1 MDMNEV
7 VEALGNRDVPVLAC
21 TVASLRR
28 MRREEDRATARDIS
42 RVVLRDPLMTLKAL
56 RFAEAKRSPKQ
67 VSDITTVEHV
77 VMMHGIG
84 EFVRAFADL
93 TPLETILAK
102 NPIALDGALRVVS
115 RAQHAAAFARAIAS
129 RRHDKE
135 SDEVIIAALL
145 HDLAELMLWLHA
157 PREEAEIRYLVD
169 HAHGLRSAAAQRFVL
184 GFTHGQ
190 LQHALADAWTLPRL
204 LQRLMDDEHAEN
216 PRVVNVVLATRLARH
231 LAHGWYDAALP
242 DDYEDLRT
250 LLASSDDAARR
261 MVRAASLNAARLWT
275 DTGIRPIAAGIPL
288 EEGDI
293 PPEPGLFLPTG
304 NIDAPLFNA
313 ALRKL
318 TDAAVRRE
326 HDPAIAWALYAMQ
339 FGLGLKRV
347 AFAAPDPTGTR
358 LQMRFVFDLDDPS
371 LPWRDMPMPLGGT
384 DLFSRL
390 AGKTQGVWAGGDN
403 RERVASLLLPE
414 QGARIGRS
422 DFLAMSVAGND
433 RAGGLVLADR
443 GAGGGPIPDRL
454 FAPFKA
460 MCVQLAAKLDTPAY

>member
-21 TVASLRR
+21 TVATLRK
-28 MRREEDRATARDIS
+28 MRREEDRVTARDIS

-56 RFAEAKRSPKQ
+56 RFAEANRSIRQ
-67 VSDITTVEHV
+67 LSDITTVEHV

-84 EFVRAFADL
+84 EFLRTFADL
-93 TPLETILAK
+93 TSLEGLLAK
-102 NPIALDGALRVVS
+102 DSIALDGALRVVS
-115 RAQHAAAFARAIAS
+115 RAQHAAAFARSIAS

-157 PREEAEIRYLVD
+157 PREVAEIRYLVD
-169 HAHGLRSAAAQRFVL
+169 HAVGLRSAAAQRFVL

-190 LQHALADAWTLPRL
+190 LQHALAGAWHLPRL

-242 DDYEDLRT
+242 DDYSDLEHLLGCSEDG
-250 LLASSDDAARR
+250 ARR
-261 MVRAASLNAARLWT
+261 MVRAASLNAARLWA
-275 DTGIRPIAAGIPL
+275 DTGIRPVAAGIPL

-293 PPEPGLFLPTG
+293 PPEPGLFLPSG
-304 NIDAPLFNA
+304 NVDGPLFKS
-313 ALRKL
+313 ALQKL
-318 TDAAVRRE
+318 TDAAPRRD
-326 HDPAIAWALYAMQ
+326 HDPFIAWALYALQ

-347 AFAAPDPTGTR
+347 GFAASDANGEH
-358 LQMRFVFDLDDPS
+358 LQMRFVFDLDAPVS
-371 LPWRDMPMPLGGT
+371 PWRDMPMPLGGT

-390 AGKTQGVWAGGDN
+390 SGNMQGVWAGGDN

-422 DFLAMSVAGND
+422 DFLAMSVRGND
-433 RAGGLVLADR
+433 GAGGLVIADR
-443 GAGGGPIPDRL
+443 GSAGGAIPDRL
-454 FAPFKA
+454 YAPFKA
-460 MCVQLAAKLDTPAY
+460 LCVKLAEKLDTPSY